1 MELARTAHI
10 AAIIMKAIQIWAD
23 HNDHKITQGVLNSIK
38 VVVLISAIFYIQFN
52 LNNTQLGLWYHPGT
66 SNMLEWLLLEII
78 GFYCYVIS
86 GSIYLGMLSC
96 CGRSHDANERKEK
109 RKYDA
114 IEYYKNDL
122 NCFMYIFL
130 FLGLNLTS
138 IIYYNLIFEPHF

>member
-1 MELARTAHI
+1 M
-10 AAIIMKAIQIWAD
+10 
-23 HNDHKITQGVLNSIK
+23 SI
-38 VVVLISAIFYIQFN
+38 IFYIQFN
-52 LNNTQLGLWYHPGT
+52 INNTDLGLWYHPGT

-96 CGRSHDANERKEK
+96 CGGAHDASEKREK

-122 NCFMYIFL
+122 DWFIYIFV

-138 IIYYNLIFEPHF
+138 IIYYNLIFKPHIVANDLLVYDSPYKNELHLLYICCFVRVFQIMTMRNLYNKDR